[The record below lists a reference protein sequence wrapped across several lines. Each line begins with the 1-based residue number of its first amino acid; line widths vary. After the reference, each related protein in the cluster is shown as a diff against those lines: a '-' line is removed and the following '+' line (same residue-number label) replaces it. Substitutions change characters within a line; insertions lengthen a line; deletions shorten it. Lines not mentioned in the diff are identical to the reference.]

1 MGNYYNDLLKEVEE
15 GDENKVPFKV
25 HVGLFILLA
34 PCTILPAC
42 VYASMPH
49 LMTTV
54 LVLLV
59 LSFFIIKITANYSER
74 MAWLYKHKVIA
85 LTYETYLICFF
96 YMFVNVE
103 FSVPSRAEEAIVKS
117 VYTTIETSRGGKY
130 VRYHFPLRFLN
141 CDEEMEATKDYS
153 KRYDIGDTVLVKY
166 RTGFFGNEYFY
177 CIVKKGE

>member
-1 MGNYYNDLLKEVEE
+1 MGNNYDDFLKEVEE
-15 GDENKVPFKV
+15 DDENRVKE
-25 HVGLFILLA
+25 HVGLLTFLA
-34 PCTILPAC
+34 PFTIFPAC
-42 VYASMPH
+42 LSVSILH
-49 LMTTV
+49 LMTIV

-59 LSFFIIKITANYSER
+59 LSFFIIKITANYSES
-74 MAWLYKHKVIA
+74 MAWLYKHKAIT
-85 LTYETYLICFF
+85 LTYETCFICVICL
-96 YMFVNVE
+96 FVNVE
-103 FSVPSRAEEAIVKS
+103 FSVPSRAEEAVVKS